1 MKLSPIIWRALIL
14 TISVL
19 AISMLVSMDLDTEKI
34 KRNNTNDLV
43 ITPVSMAPDD
53 PVEPIKQYIDD
64 SAQHVLESYM
74 KTIGG
79 VEQWKQVIT
88 IHTTGLMSLRAGNS
102 TPLTYGKDMYQGLNG
117 YLIEEIVVNDS
128 RLSQVLQNGKVVTIV
143 HNDSYP
149 QTGLDALAFKE
160 YLLPIGGLNE
170 AKAPSAK
177 YLGKHL
183 VNGKLVHKL
192 FLGQQLGYD
201 VFEYYD
207 VYSSFKLMVAF
218 GDACTIQFGHYKTVN
233 GLKIPSSIEASFKD
247 FGKRVSYEI
256 EQIELNVPI
265 PASPIDIKTLSIAS
279 N

>member
-1 MKLSPIIWRALIL
+1 MKLSPFIWRVLIL

-34 KRNNTNDLV
+34 KRNNTNASA
-43 ITPVSMAPDD
+43 IIPVLASPDD
-53 PVEPIKQYIDD
+53 PIRLKQHMDD
-64 SAQHVLESYM
+64 SAQHVLESHM
-74 KTIGG
+74 NAMGG
-79 VEQWKQVIT
+79 VEKWEQVIT

-128 RLSQVLQNGKVVTIV
+128 RLSQVMQNGEIMTLV

-149 QTGLDALAFKE
+149 QTGLDALVFKE
-160 YLLPIGGLNE
+160 YLLPIGGFDVLKTE
-170 AKAPSAK
+170 TAK
-177 YLGKHL
+177 YLGKHRI
-183 VNGKLVHKL
+183 NGKLVHKL

-207 VYSSFKLMVAF
+207 VYSNLKLMVAF
-218 GDACTIQFGHYKTVN
+218 GDACIIEFANYKAVN

-247 FGKRVSYEI
+247 FGKRVSYKV
-256 EQIELNVPI
+256 EQIELNVPV
-265 PASPIDIKTLSIAS
+265 PASPIDIKTFSVAS